1 MSNQT
6 PSPTN
11 LARQRFLFD
20 PQWRFYRGEPAFN
33 PPKPEKHDFPLA
45 HLLPTLG
52 PAGTDFDDS
61 AWRVVD
67 LPHDWAVEGPFDEQ
81 AEPNHGSRPSGVGW
95 YRKSFNLGEEDRG
108 KRIYLEFDG
117 AFRDSTVW
125 INGYLVGHQP
135 SGYASFRYDISD
147 LLNFGGANLV
157 SVRLDATQ
165 FEGWWYEGAGLY
177 RHVWL
182 LKVSPLH
189 VVPWGVFVHAQPA
202 APGGAAWAVTVETEL
217 ANQAEQACDCV
228 IVSTILD
235 GSGNVIAAVQTE
247 QSLASGDRPPAVKQ
261 SIQIEQAH
269 LWALDDPYLYQ
280 LRSELRCAGATV
292 DNCETSFGLRT
303 IRFDAQQGFFLNE
316 KPVKLKGTCNHQDHA
331 GVGVAIPDRLYEYR
345 IRRLQEMGSN
355 AYRCSHNPPAPE
367 LLDACDRLGMLVMDE
382 TRHLDSS
389 PQGLFELESLLRRDR
404 NHPCIILWSLG
415 NEEPIQKTDA
425 GGRIAASLK
434 RLVHR
439 LDPTRLVTQAM
450 NGGWGGL
457 NSAILD
463 VQGFNY
469 SIQEYDAFHEKFPD
483 KPFVVTESG
492 STVGTRGI
500 YTADPQ
506 QGFVSAYDRNFL
518 QWPASAEDTW
528 KAAAD
533 RPFVSGTFVW
543 TGFDYR
549 GEPTPYK
556 WPCINSHFGI
566 MDMCGFPK
574 DNYFYYQ
581 SWWGEHTVLHILPHW
596 NWPGL
601 EGKIIDVW
609 CFSNCDEVELFLNGA
624 SLGRKAMPANSHL
637 EWPVAYAPG
646 VLAARGFRND
656 QEAAYT
662 ERRTTGAPARL
673 TLHPDRKTI
682 CADGEDVVVINVA
695 IEDENGLVV
704 PQAADL
710 VHFSVEGS
718 AKILGVGN
726 GNPSSHEADK
736 AAQRAAFGGL
746 CQVIVQAGVQPG
758 DLFLLAEAQGLQHAR
773 ALIKAEES
781 ILRPKM

>member
-6 PSPTN
+6 TSPANPT
-11 LARQRFLFD
+11 RQRFLFD
-20 PQWRFYRGEPAFN
+20 PQWRFYLGEPDSN
-33 PPKPEKHDFPLA
+33 PAGAPKDEFQLA
-45 HLLPTLG
+45 HLLPTPG
-52 PAGTDFDDS
+52 PASPGFDDS

-67 LPHDWAVEGPFDEQ
+67 LPHDWAVEGAFDAQ
-81 AEPNHGSRPSGVGW
+81 AEPNHGSRPTGVGW
-95 YRKSFNLGEEDRG
+95 YRKSFNLAEDERG

-117 AFRDSTVW
+117 AFRDSIVW
-125 INGYLVGHQP
+125 INGYLVGRQP
-135 SGYASFRYDISD
+135 SGYTSFHYDVSD
-147 LLNFGGANLV
+147 LLNFDGTNLV
-157 SVRLDATQ
+157 AVRLDATQ

-182 LKVSPLH
+182 LKVSPVH

-202 APGGAAWAVTVETEL
+202 AAGPAWDVTIETEL
-217 ANQAEQACDCV
+217 ANQSDQACDCT
-228 IVSTILD
+228 IVSTIQD
-235 GSGNVIAAVQTE
+235 AAGNVVATVQVK
-247 QSLASGDRPPAVKQ
+247 QSLASGARPPAVKQ
-261 SIQIEQAH
+261 TAQIPVPQ
-269 LWALDDPYLYQ
+269 LWSLEEPTLYQ
-280 LRSELRCAGATV
+280 MKTELRCGDANV
-292 DNCETSFGLRT
+292 DSCETSFGLRT
-303 IRFDAQQGFFLNE
+303 IRFDAQEGFFLNE

-345 IRRLQEMGSN
+345 IRRLQEMGCN

-404 NHPCIILWSLG
+404 NHPCIFLWSLG

-439 LDPTRLVTQAM
+439 LDPTRQVTQAM

-457 NSAILD
+457 NSDVLD

-469 SIQEYDAFHEKFPD
+469 SIQEYDPFHEKFPG
-483 KPFVVTESG
+483 KPCVVTESG

-500 YTADPQ
+500 YMADPQ
-506 QGFVSAYDRNFL
+506 QGFVSAYDRNYL

-528 KAAAD
+528 RAAAD
-533 RPFVSGTFVW
+533 RPFISGTFVW

-566 MDMCGFPK
+566 LDTCGFPK
-574 DNYFYYQ
+574 DNFFYYQ
-581 SWWGEHTVLHILPHW
+581 AWWSQHTVLHILPHW
-596 NWPGL
+596 NWPGS
-601 EGKIIDVW
+601 EGKVIDVW
-609 CFSNCDEVELFLNGA
+609 CFSNCAEVELFLNDA
-624 SLGRKAMPANSHL
+624 SLGRKAVPANSHL
-637 EWPVAYAPG
+637 EWPVPYAAG
-646 VLAARGFRND
+646 VLAARGYRDN
-656 QEAAYT
+656 QEVAYT
-662 ERRTTGAPARL
+662 ERHTTGAPARL

-682 CADGEDVVVINVA
+682 CADGEDVVVVNVSV
-695 IEDENGLVV
+695 EDEHGLVV
-704 PQAADL
+704 PDAADL
-710 VHFSVEGS
+710 VHFSVEGG
-718 AKILGVGN
+718 ARILGVGN

-736 AAQRAAFGGL
+736 ASQRSAFGGL
-746 CQVIVQAGVQPG
+746 CQVILQATTQPG
-758 DLFLLAEAQGLQHAR
+758 EIMLLAEAQGLQR
-773 ALIKAEES
+773 ASAAIKAEES
-781 ILRPKM
+781 ALRPSI

>member
-1 MSNQT
+1 
-6 PSPTN
+6 
-11 LARQRFLFD
+11 
-20 PQWRFYRGEPAFN
+20 
-33 PPKPEKHDFPLA
+33 
-45 HLLPTLG
+45 
-52 PAGTDFDDS
+52 
-61 AWRVVD
+61 
-67 LPHDWAVEGPFDEQ
+67 
-81 AEPNHGSRPSGVGW
+81 
-95 YRKSFNLGEEDRG
+95 
-108 KRIYLEFDG
+108 
-117 AFRDSTVW
+117 
-125 INGYLVGHQP
+125 
-135 SGYASFRYDISD
+135 
-147 LLNFGGANLV
+147 
-157 SVRLDATQ
+157 
-165 FEGWWYEGAGLY
+165 
-177 RHVWL
+177 
-182 LKVSPLH
+182 
-189 VVPWGVFVHAQPA
+189 
-202 APGGAAWAVTVETEL
+202 
-217 ANQAEQACDCV
+217 
-228 IVSTILD
+228 
-235 GSGNVIAAVQTE
+235 
-247 QSLASGDRPPAVKQ
+247 
-261 SIQIEQAH
+261 
-269 LWALDDPYLYQ
+269 
-280 LRSELRCAGATV
+280 
-292 DNCETSFGLRT
+292 
-303 IRFDAQQGFFLNE
+303 
-316 KPVKLKGTCNHQDHA
+316 
-331 GVGVAIPDRLYEYR
+331 VAIPDRLYEYR

-439 LDPTRLVTQAM
+439 LDSTRLVTQAM

-601 EGKIIDVW
+601 EGKTIDVW